1 MVALAES
8 LDGCRLSRCLS
19 AAVVAIFLTSA
30 QASAQEPDNIL
41 TYTGPDRAERLIAG
55 AKRDYIARHNGTDR
69 NLLCNAVAQNR

>member
-30 QASAQEPDNIL
+30 LASAQESDNIL

-55 AKRDYIARHNGTDR
+55 AKRDSAS
-69 NLLCNAVAQNR
+69 L